1 MEEKKNFFDKKT
13 ILVIVIT
20 SLLFIL
26 LYSFTV
32 RHYERKVDIY
42 SQNLLASKTKIETL
56 QLKNGNILHERDSYI
71 LKKNELEELL
81 NIKKSELKE
90 IEKKLESTITYI
102 SNLKGEVKVDT
113 IITVKDSIVY
123 KNPENATVNF
133 NYNDKWVSLLGTN
146 SLTFEEGLIKKS
158 ETNIN
163 NLSVQIPL
171 KVGLTES
178 YQIFVTSDNPYVSF
192 SEIEGAVIDKTT
204 LYPPKKKFSWGLQ
217 VGFGGM
223 YDIIDKDVSL
233 GPYIGGGL
241 QINF

>member
-123 KNPENATVNF
+123 KNPENATV
-133 NYNDKWVSLLGTN
+133 L
-146 SLTFEEGLIKKS
+146 
-158 ETNIN
+158 
-163 NLSVQIPL
+163 
-171 KVGLTES
+171 
-178 YQIFVTSDNPYVSF
+178 
-192 SEIEGAVIDKTT
+192 
-204 LYPPKKKFSWGLQ
+204 
-217 VGFGGM
+217 
-223 YDIIDKDVSL
+223 
-233 GPYIGGGL
+233 GGGIVAGDKHL
-241 QINF
+241 TKKLKLIRK